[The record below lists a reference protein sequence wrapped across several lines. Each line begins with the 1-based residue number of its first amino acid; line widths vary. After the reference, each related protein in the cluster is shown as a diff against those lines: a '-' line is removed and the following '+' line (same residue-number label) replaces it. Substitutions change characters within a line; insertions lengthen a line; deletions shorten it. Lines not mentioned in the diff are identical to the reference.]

1 MAPHMQMSIAKRI
14 SSSSEDGTRRME
26 QIATEHQMTALE
38 NFHRLFPTEEDCIG
52 FLFPLRWP
60 QGFVCPI
67 CRTQHLHFTPRRYLI
82 CPHCGNRSS
91 LTTGTLMHGAKKP
104 IRDWLLAIWWF
115 SASSFDVSA
124 KELQRL
130 LDISC
135 YETAWTWLQKLR
147 LAMGRVN
154 ANRCRG
160 VVEIGCGLVAPAYER
175 KERALVLT
183 AAEIV
188 LALGITG
195 RIRMRHIV
203 ELDAKTLGF
212 FLHEAVEE
220 STTLLTGN
228 EQLVSQLQATASGY
242 YVAQS
247 QPNLSSRMNE
257 LSRSFEACL
266 NTVHRGGVTVKH
278 LQLYLNEFCFRNNA
292 SLLPDHWAVFKAL
305 ITGVLGESEKPYRQA
320 RIVGEPA
327 LYNGRWS

>member
-1 MAPHMQMSIAKRI
+1 MAPHVQMSVAKGI
-14 SSSSEDGTRRME
+14 SSSSEDGTLRME
-26 QIATEHQMTALE
+26 QTATEHQITALQT
-38 NFHRLFPTEEDCIG
+38 FHRLFPTEEDCIG

-67 CRTQHLHFTPRRYLI
+67 CRTLHPRFTPRRYLI

-104 IRDWLLAIWWF
+104 IKDWLLAIWWF

-175 KERALVLT
+175 KERAMVLT

-188 LALGITG
+188 LALGIIG
-195 RIRMRHIV
+195 RIRMHHII
-203 ELDAKTLGF
+203 ELDTKTLGL
-212 FLHEAVEE
+212 FLNEAVEE
-220 STTLLTGN
+220 RSTLLTGN
-228 EQLVSQLQATASGY
+228 EQLTSQLLATASGY
-242 YVAQS
+242 YVVRS
-247 QPNLSSRMNE
+247 QPDQSSRMNE

-292 SLLPDHWAVFKAL
+292 SLLPDHRAIFKAL
-305 ITGVLGESEKPYRQA
+305 ITGVMGAPEEQYRQA
-320 RIVGEPA
+320 RIVSEPA
-327 LYNGRWS
+327 SHNGR